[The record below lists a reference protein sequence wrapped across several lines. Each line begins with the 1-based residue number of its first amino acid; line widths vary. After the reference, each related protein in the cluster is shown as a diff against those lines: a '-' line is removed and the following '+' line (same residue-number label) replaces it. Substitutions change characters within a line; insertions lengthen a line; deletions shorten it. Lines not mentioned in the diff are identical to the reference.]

1 MFKKYIYTLVPCV
14 IIRLVPKHIQSV
26 LVSRNYPL
34 KGAES
39 QPVYYR
45 IEPRKLQVENQAS
58 FQALPGTSSGTAQIQ
73 GPLKN
78 PPAKPNVRCT
88 VLISSLYTYSTL
100 LQTHHKS

>member
-1 MFKKYIYTLVPCV
+1 M
-14 IIRLVPKHIQSV
+14 IRLVQKHIQSV

-45 IEPRKLQVENQAS
+45 VEPRKLQVENQAS

-88 VLISSLYTYSTL
+88 VLISSLYAYSMLSHKHTTSL
-100 LQTHHKS
+100 KKQTRFVAF

>member
-1 MFKKYIYTLVPCV
+1 M
-14 IIRLVPKHIQSV
+14 IRLVQKHIQSV
-26 LVSRNYPL
+26 LVFQNYPL

-45 IEPRKLQVENQAS
+45 VEPRKLQVENQAS

-78 PPAKPNVRCT
+78 PPAKPNVR
-88 VLISSLYTYSTL
+88 YTAM
-100 LQTHHKS
+100 